1 MNLDDT
7 AAKLR
12 EYEYAF
18 AMELAEYVERLR
30 KQYAESPD
38 SAKREAEEA
47 LMRTGVQIRVDNRV
61 HY

>member
-1 MNLDDT
+1 MNMDNT

-30 KQYAESPD
+30 KQYTESPD

-47 LMRTGVQIRVDNRV
+47 LIRTGVIGRIS
-61 HY
+61 

>member
-1 MNLDDT
+1 MNMDET
-7 AAKLR
+7 ATKLR

-38 SAKREAEEA
+38 IARREAEQA
-47 LMRTGVQIRVDNRV
+47 LVRTGVIGRRVS
-61 HY
+61 

>member
-1 MNLDDT
+1 MNMDNT

-30 KQYAESPD
+30 KQYTESPD

-47 LMRTGVQIRVDNRV
+47 LIRTGGIGRIS
-61 HY
+61 

>member
-30 KQYAESPD
+30 KQYTESPD
-38 SAKREAEEA
+38 SAKREAEKA
-47 LMRTGVQIRVDNRV
+47 LVRTGVIRRIP
-61 HY
+61 

>member
-1 MNLDDT
+1 MNMDNT

-30 KQYAESPD
+30 KQYTESPD
-38 SAKREAEEA
+38 SAKSEAEEA
-47 LMRTGVQIRVDNRV
+47 LIRTGVIGRIS
-61 HY
+61 

>member
-1 MNLDDT
+1 MDNT

-30 KQYAESPD
+30 KQYTESPD

-47 LMRTGVQIRVDNRV
+47 LIRTGVIGRIS
-61 HY
+61 